1 MNPFSAVTSKIF
13 AGVGAF
19 LLIALIVAGLTI
31 RHKNAVI
38 ETQRNDLAACN
49 AARAEQNA
57 AITRAGEQARAQQQ
71 AFSEA
76 VQSGQSAI
84 AEAQGRV
91 RVVRQTANNGCP
103 TPQAV
108 REAGL

>member
-1 MNPFSAVTSKIF
+1 MLINKALLYVGGAV
-13 AGVGAF
+13 GGA
-19 LLIALIVAGLTI
+19 LLIALAITGWLLHSAYGT
-31 RHKNAVI
+31 I

-49 AARAEQNA
+49 AARAVQNA
-57 AITRAGEQARAQQQ
+57 EIARAGEQTRAQQQ

-76 VQSGQSAI
+76 VQSGQTAI